1 MLGIQT
7 VEPRS
12 FRPQVPRISTSPAAS
27 NSLDERL
34 SHATVR
40 KLESKEH
47 VFCEGDPRL
56 HVFRVEEGV
65 IAIYKT
71 LCDGRR
77 RIIDF
82 AYPGDL
88 IGLGAL
94 DEHILSAQA
103 TCTSKVRCLSA
114 ATLESLAES
123 DANLALKLYKSVCQE
138 LAATRSLLVTVG
150 QRSAVERVASF
161 LLALHRRSGEA
172 DDHTVTL
179 AMRRS
184 DIADLLGL
192 TIETVSRTLTKLR
205 TMGVIGVEQGGTTV
219 TLCDVVR
226 LTDLANE

>member
-1 MLGIQT
+1 MLAVHTLEDRPFQAPLGHYSRT
-7 VEPRS
+7 ETSPRS
-12 FRPQVPRISTSPAAS
+12 
-27 NSLDERL
+27 LEDRL
-34 SHATVR
+34 AHATVR
-40 KLESKEH
+40 KIESKEH

-88 IGLGAL
+88 LGLGVL

-103 TCTSKVRCLSA
+103 TSPAKVRCFSA
-114 ATLESLAES
+114 ASLEAMAEN
-123 DANLALKLYKSVCQE
+123 DADLALKLYKSVCQE
-138 LAATRSLLVTVG
+138 LTATRSLLVTVG
-150 QRSAVERVASF
+150 QRSAVERVAAF
-161 LLALHRRSGEA
+161 LLGLRRRSGDETGE
-172 DDHTVTL
+172 TVTL

-205 TMGVIGVEQGGTTV
+205 TMGVIDVELGGTTV
-219 TLCDVVR
+219 TLRDVPR

>member
-1 MLGIQT
+1 MLAVQT
-7 VEPRS
+7 LDARPYHAPQRRVSRVEPRH
-12 FRPQVPRISTSPAAS
+12 ST
-27 NSLDERL
+27 LEDRL
-34 SHATVR
+34 AQATVR

-88 IGLGAL
+88 LGLGVL

-103 TCTSKVRCLSA
+103 TSPAKVRCFSA
-114 ATLESLAES
+114 ASLEAMAEH
-123 DANLALKLYKSVCQE
+123 DADLALKLYKSVCRE
-138 LAATRSLLVTVG
+138 LSATRSLLVTVG
-150 QRSAVERVASF
+150 QRSAVERVAAF
-161 LLALHRRSGEA
+161 LLALRRRSGEGEG
-172 DDHTVTL
+172 DVVTL

-205 TMGVIGVEQGGTTV
+205 TMEVIDVEQGGTTV
-219 TLCDVVR
+219 ALRDVAR